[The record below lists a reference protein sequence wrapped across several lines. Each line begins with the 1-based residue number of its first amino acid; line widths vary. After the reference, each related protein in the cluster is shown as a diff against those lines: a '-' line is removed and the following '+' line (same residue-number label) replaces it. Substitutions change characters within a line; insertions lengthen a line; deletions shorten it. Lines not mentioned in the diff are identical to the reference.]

1 MDIVELTHSLAYGN
15 PIADAASMLCRGEDE
30 VRQKAKER
38 GASRASQW
46 RGPTQTPLSGHK
58 NRNAPPRTATAS
70 RLSTTIVIPE
80 IYHDSLGTTPSK
92 GIPALLQLGLR
103 LLRARG

>member
-38 GASRASQW
+38 GLSRSLAQMRPGGRADQCPQFGVERTQRGGLLWAVHDSKRPCRELLNHLVGKTLASRAIA
-46 RGPTQTPLSGHK
+46 G
-58 NRNAPPRTATAS
+58 AM
-70 RLSTTIVIPE
+70 I
-80 IYHDSLGTTPSK
+80 
-92 GIPALLQLGLR
+92 
-103 LLRARG
+103 

>member
-38 GASRASQW
+38 GLVERPNGAGRLK
-46 RGPTQTPLSGHK
+46 PL
-58 NRNAPPRTATAS
+58 
-70 RLSTTIVIPE
+70 
-80 IYHDSLGTTPSK
+80 
-92 GIPALLQLGLR
+92 
-103 LLRARG
+103 